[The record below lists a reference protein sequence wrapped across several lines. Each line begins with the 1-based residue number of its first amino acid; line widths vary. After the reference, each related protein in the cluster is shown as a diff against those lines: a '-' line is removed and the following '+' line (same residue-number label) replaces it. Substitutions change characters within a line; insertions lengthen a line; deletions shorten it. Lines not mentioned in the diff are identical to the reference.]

1 MYCRAEEFRSVT
13 FFVSTEG
20 KQTGQEEETGYR
32 EAMLTGMESSKQPD
46 TREHCCPARE
56 LPSRTHLIRISWA
69 GQSVRR

>member
-32 EAMLTGMESSKQPD
+32 EARLTGWKAASSQTHGNIAAQPES
-46 TREHCCPARE
+46 CPAE
-56 LPSRTHLIRISWA
+56 HTLS
-69 GQSVRR
+69 G